1 MNTNTS
7 NTSADSKNNWGG
19 SQSSQSPRDGVLRRG
34 AQSLM
39 RLGSIGARLSPSPG
53 SSAERRARRSLGDT
67 HQVALVTGY
76 LLNGEPPDVIEVLA
90 DKSPA
95 PFSLNNFTEWATE
108 NLLEENLDFY
118 FEVQAYKLCS
128 DSELLAQCRALV
140 DSFVR
145 PGAETEV
152 ADMFNNL

>member
-1 MNTNTS
+1 MLHTAAHTCTS
-7 NTSADSKNNWGG
+7 VSHYNVYSENYLP
-19 SQSSQSPRDGVLRRG
+19 Q
-34 AQSLM
+34 
-39 RLGSIGARLSPSPG
+39 
-53 SSAERRARRSLGDT
+53 ARRSLGDT

-118 FEVQAYKLCS
+118 FEVQV
-128 DSELLAQCRALV
+128 RALPAV
-140 DSFVR
+140 YVTVCNEF
-145 PGAETEV
+145 ATI
-152 ADMFNNL
+152 L